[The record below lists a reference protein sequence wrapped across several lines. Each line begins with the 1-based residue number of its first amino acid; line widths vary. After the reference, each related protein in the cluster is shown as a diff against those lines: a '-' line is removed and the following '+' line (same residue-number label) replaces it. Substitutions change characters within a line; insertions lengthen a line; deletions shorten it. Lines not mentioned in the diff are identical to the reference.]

1 MKNPGKVT
9 GFSDIIL
16 VYNRGTEGYWLKQRV
31 NGFEK
36 ERVIRINRKKN
47 GQTWRIVALY
57 GSLSLNLGLMIL
69 GGYYLGKLIEKS
81 FHWSNMSLT
90 GVLTGLFLGLY
101 QMFVIAY
108 RAGKK

>member
-1 MKNPGKVT
+1 M
-9 GFSDIIL
+9 
-16 VYNRGTEGYWLKQRV
+16 
-31 NGFEK
+31 
-36 ERVIRINRKKN
+36 IRINRKNN
-47 GQTWRIVALY
+47 GQTWRVVALY

-69 GGYYLGKLIEKS
+69 GGYYLGQLIEKR